1 MAINIPVASGLPEQ
15 SIRIEL
21 DVAAYNIRVYWN
33 QYDDSIRK
41 VTGDEDGKWY
51 MDLAG
56 DDFTI
61 NGIAL
66 VGGADLL
73 EPYGYRQLGS
83 LFVADTSGNSQD
95 PVFDG
100 LGDRW
105 ILRYYDTT
113 ENEQFLKDI
122 GYL

>member
-15 SIRIEL
+15 SMRIEL
-21 DVAAYNIRVYWN
+21 DGAAYNIRVYWN
-33 QYDDSIRK
+33 QYDDAIRK

-66 VGGADLL
+66 VGGADLF

-95 PVFDG
+95 TVFDG

>member
-1 MAINIPVASGLPEQ
+1 MAINIPIASGLPEQ
-15 SIRIEL
+15 SLRIEL
-21 DVAAYNIRVYWN
+21 DGAAYNIRVYWN
-33 QYDDSIRK
+33 QYDDAIRK

-61 NGIAL
+61 NGISL
-66 VGGADLL
+66 VGGADLF

-105 ILRYYDTT
+105 LLRYYDTT

>member
-15 SIRIEL
+15 SLRIEL
-21 DVAAYNIRVYWN
+21 DGAAYNIRIYWN
-33 QYDDSIRK
+33 QYDDAIRV

-51 MDLAG
+51 MDLSG

-66 VGGADLL
+66 VGGTDLF

-113 ENEQFLKDI
+113 ENEQFLKGI